1 MAEGAGD
8 RSGVTSGMEG
18 DGALLCGGEAARRLR
33 RRTTN
38 FDGRALPLALRPPPP
53 PHGSTFLHSQ
63 ASGSRP
69 ALSTSTIR
77 CCAFRDDETTRS
89 ALDRSPDG
97 SRLSR
102 DPFAPKRSG
111 APNRACLLPIR
122 APIIP
127 GLTAMDPATS
137 SPHRL
142 ARRSLSEPGPLAES
156 VAASAPRAPAAAAPT
171 VHPAAA
177 GRCPFFASSEEPAA
191 AAAAAA
197 AGPSSPRPSACP
209 FASPTTAA
217 GPSPPEASW
226 APQQQQQQK
235 QQRPPPPPAA
245 A

>member
-1 MAEGAGD
+1 
-8 RSGVTSGMEG
+8 
-18 DGALLCGGEAARRLR
+18 
-33 RRTTN
+33 
-38 FDGRALPLALRPPPP
+38 
-53 PHGSTFLHSQ
+53 
-63 ASGSRP
+63 
-69 ALSTSTIR
+69 
-77 CCAFRDDETTRS
+77 
-89 ALDRSPDG
+89 
-97 SRLSR
+97 
-102 DPFAPKRSG
+102 
-111 APNRACLLPIR
+111 
-122 APIIP
+122 
-127 GLTAMDPATS
+127 MDPATS

-245 A
+245 AWQSRLRRPTLAPGDARASRRALRAQNRAFSLGELAEHRYADDGWIAVDGRVYDVTEHVLAHKGWRTGCGMTEVLSILAHLGGDCSAEFREIHACYPAAFAQLRAYDIGPLMADGEEEEGKA